1 MKLFLIAVA
10 SALAQTEVGL
20 STEDGFSTELS
31 RSKRVFTPQECRAH
45 CDTDYDYGI
54 VDDKD
59 SCYETCGMTN
69 AVAEEA
75 NAELGS
81 CQK

>member
-1 MKLFLIAVA
+1 MKLLFVAVA
-10 SALAQTEVGL
+10 SAIAE
-20 STEDGFSTELS
+20 TELS
-31 RSKRVFTPQECRAH
+31 RAKRAVSPQQCRAN
-45 CDTDYDYGI
+45 CDADYDYGI
-54 VDDKD
+54 IEDKD
-59 SCYETCGMTN
+59 SCYDACGMVN